1 MRALPEI
8 LRRRP
13 KARAVIVG
21 GSDTSYGARPPA
33 GRTWREIFL
42 DEVKAELDLSRV
54 HFVGKIPYRDYVNLL
69 QVSAAHVYL
78 TYPFVLSW
86 SMLEAMALG
95 ACIVGSATPPVQEV
109 IRQGEN
115 GLLVDFFS
123 PAGIAEAV
131 VGALADPALVAPLR
145 AAARRTALAY
155 DLKRICLPA
164 HLRLIETVA
173 AGNGA

>member
-1 MRALPEI
+1 M
-8 LRRRP
+8 
-13 KARAVIVG
+13 IVG

-33 GRTWREIFL
+33 GRTWRDIFL
-42 DEVKAELDLSRV
+42 DEVKTDLDLSRV
-54 HFVGKIPYRDYVNLL
+54 HFVGKIPYRDYVDLL
-69 QVSAAHVYL
+69 QVSGAHVYL

-95 ACIVGSATPPVQEV
+95 ACVIGSATPPVQEV

-123 PAGIAEAV
+123 APQIAEAV
-131 VGALADPALVAPLR
+131 VGVLTDPADVAPLR
-145 AAARRTALAY
+145 AAARQTALAY

-164 HLRLIETVA
+164 HLGLIEAVA
-173 AGNGA
+173 TGGV